1 MPLVVPPA
9 TPVTTLTAPYI
20 ASTPTPGKFGNF
32 VLGPVSSDATVAG
45 GRASGDYLARF
56 AAKEVATTREL
67 LYTCPSD
74 CRAVIMR
81 ISFANISGA
90 ARSVQLWVAG
100 VQYEPGLA
108 LAIGEAKGESGAKE
122 VLLPGEKIE
131 AQASGAGV
139 NAFISGVEEVS

>member
-1 MPLVVPPA
+1 MPLAIPPA
-9 TPVTTLTAPYI
+9 TPITTLTAPYT
-20 ASTPTPGKFGNF
+20 ASTPTPGKFGGF
-32 VLGPVSSDATVAG
+32 VLGPVASGATVASE
-45 GRASGDYLARF
+45 RASGDYLARF
-56 AAKEVATTREL
+56 AAKEVATTREV

-81 ISFANISGA
+81 ISFANVSGA
-90 ARSVQLWVAG
+90 TRTVQLWVGG

-122 VLLPGEKIE
+122 VLLPGQAIE